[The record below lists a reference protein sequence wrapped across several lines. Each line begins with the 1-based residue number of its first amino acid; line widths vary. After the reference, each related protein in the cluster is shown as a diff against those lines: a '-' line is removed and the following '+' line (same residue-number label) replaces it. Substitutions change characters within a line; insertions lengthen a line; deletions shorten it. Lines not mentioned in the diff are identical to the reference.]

1 MNLTYGSL
9 FSGIGG
15 LDLAVE
21 EVFGATAAWHCEVD
35 PNASKVLAA
44 RWPGV
49 PNLGD
54 IQNVEWAEVPPV
66 DIICGG
72 FPCQDISSAG
82 KRAGI
87 VEGSRS
93 GLWFRYADAI
103 RVLRPRL
110 VVVENVGALLVR
122 GLDIVLGSLA
132 EIGYDARWTCLRAS
146 DIGAPHQRNR
156 LFLVG
161 VPRDTE
167 REGGEGGQLCPGSLW
182 RHQGPAGEPSGDH
195 PNPTGSGWEPRR
207 ATGQAIPE
215 PGAVQRPG
223 RLRGRAGEEPSPD
236 PAQPERRTEEQ
247 QDLGAPAGP
256 AAEPGERPRPAPD
269 PDGRRLQ
276 ERPELHGAT
285 EQDSTNGHPRREH
298 TDGHMGA
305 TDWGRYAPAI
315 RRWESLT
322 RPAPSPVDERGRL
335 SPRFTEWMMGY
346 ADGWVS
352 DLLPHGPALKACGN
366 GVVTAQAVEAI
377 LRLMSIDIT
386 ESPDR
391 EVITIKK
398 ETP

>member
-21 EVFGATAAWHCEVD
+21 EVFGAEPAWHCDVD
-35 PNASKVLAA
+35 PNAAKVMVHH
-44 RWPGV
+44 WPGV

-54 IQNVEWAEVPPV
+54 IQDVKWAEVPPV

-87 VEGSRS
+87 AEGSRS

-103 RVLRPRL
+103 RDLRPRL

-146 DIGAPHQRNR
+146 VIGAPHQRNR

-167 REGGEGGQLCPGSLW
+167 CEGGEGGQLRPGGLW
-182 RHQGPAGEPSGDH
+182 RHAWAAGEPDRSPSSHPSGERH
-195 PNPTGSGWEPRR
+195 GC
-207 ATGQAIPE
+207 GQV
-215 PGAVQRPG
+215 GGVVG
-223 RLRGRAGEEPSPD
+223 RLGGGEE
-236 PAQPERRTEEQ
+236 
-247 QDLGAPAGP
+247 GP
-256 AAEPGERPRPAPD
+256 ARER
-269 PDGRRLQ
+269 
-276 ERPELHGAT
+276 ER
-285 EQDSTNGHPRREH
+285 SREVAV
-298 TDGHMGA
+298 DRGSEV
-305 TDWGRYAPAI
+305 DWGRYEAAI

>member
-21 EVFGATAAWHCEVD
+21 EVFGAEPAWHCDVD
-35 PNASKVLAA
+35 PNAAKVMVHH
-44 RWPGV
+44 WPGV

-54 IQNVEWAEVPPV
+54 IQDVKWAEVPPV

-87 VEGSRS
+87 AEGNRS
-93 GLWFRYADAI
+93 GLWFRYADAV
-103 RVLRPRL
+103 RDLRPRL

-132 EIGYDARWTCLRAS
+132 ELGYDARWTCLRAS
-146 DIGAPHQRNR
+146 VIGAPHQRNR

-167 REGGEGGQLCPGSLW
+167 REGGEGGQLRPGGLW
-182 RHQGPAGEPSGDH
+182 RHQGPAGEPSGD
-195 PNPTGSGWEPRR
+195 PPD
-207 ATGQAIPE
+207 
-215 PGAVQRPG
+215 PGGERHGGEQDGGVVG
-223 RLRGRAGEEPSPD
+223 RMGGGEE
-236 PAQPERRTEEQ
+236 
-247 QDLGAPAGP
+247 GP
-256 AAEPGERPRPAPD
+256 ARERERPR
-269 PDGRRLQ
+269 
-276 ERPELHGAT
+276 ELAGDRGSAV
-285 EQDSTNGHPRREH
+285 
-298 TDGHMGA
+298 
-305 TDWGRYAPAI
+305 DWGRYAPAI

-322 RPAPSPVDERGRL
+322 RPAPSPIDERGRL

>member
-21 EVFGATAAWHCEVD
+21 EVFGAEPAWHCDVD
-35 PNASKVLAA
+35 PNAAKVMVHH
-44 RWPGV
+44 WPGV

-54 IQNVEWAEVPPV
+54 IQDVKWAEVPPV

-87 VEGSRS
+87 AEGNRS
-93 GLWFRYADAI
+93 GLWFRYADAV
-103 RVLRPRL
+103 RDLRPRL

-146 DIGAPHQRNR
+146 VIGAPHQRNR

-167 REGGEGGQLCPGSLW
+167 CEGGEGGQLRPGGLW

-195 PNPTGSGWEPRR
+195 PNPAGPGWEPRR

-215 PGAVQRPG
+215 PGAAERPG
-223 RLRGRAGEEPSPD
+223 RLRGRPGAPPNTGGERHGGEQDGGVVGRMGGGEE
-236 PAQPERRTEEQ
+236 
-247 QDLGAPAGP
+247 GP
-256 AAEPGERPRPAPD
+256 ARERERPR
-269 PDGRRLQ
+269 
-276 ERPELHGAT
+276 ELAGDRGSAV
-285 EQDSTNGHPRREH
+285 
-298 TDGHMGA
+298 
-305 TDWGRYAPAI
+305 DWGRYAPAI

-322 RPAPSPVDERGRL
+322 RPAPSPIDERGRL